1 MRRSFFI
8 EEENG
13 GCIFINDLMINE
25 EIRDREVR
33 VVNQQGEQLGIMPT
47 AQALKL
53 AEEQQ
58 LDLVNIAPTARP
70 PVCKLMDY
78 GKYRF
83 EMSKKEREIKK
94 NQKIMETKEVRLSAT
109 IEDHDIDVRYRQA
122 VKFLQ
127 DGNKVKV
134 SVRFR
139 GREVTHA
146 SLGQDLLHR
155 FAELCS
161 ECSKVEKQPKLE
173 GRQMLMFLAPAKDK

>member
-58 LDLVNIAPTARP
+58 LDLKSR
-70 PVCKLMDY
+70 
-78 GKYRF
+78 
-83 EMSKKEREIKK
+83 
-94 NQKIMETKEVRLSAT
+94 KIRRSWRRKRYACLPRLKIT
-109 IEDHDIDVRYRQA
+109 I
-122 VKFLQ
+122 L
-127 DGNKVKV
+127 
-134 SVRFR
+134 
-139 GREVTHA
+139 T
-146 SLGQDLLHR
+146 
-155 FAELCS
+155 
-161 ECSKVEKQPKLE
+161 
-173 GRQMLMFLAPAKDK
+173 